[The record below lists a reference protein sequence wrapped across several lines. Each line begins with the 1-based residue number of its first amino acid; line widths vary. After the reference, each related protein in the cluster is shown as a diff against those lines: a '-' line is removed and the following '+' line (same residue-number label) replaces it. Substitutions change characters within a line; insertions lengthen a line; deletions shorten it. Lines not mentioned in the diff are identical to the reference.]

1 MDDDDDGSWI
11 GCMGE
16 KSRREKFHSETE
28 RHEMKLP
35 VVFHGGASKV
45 GGPSLFVYTKILKI
59 LIM

>member
-35 VVFHGGASKV
+35 VVFHGGVSKV
-45 GGPSLFVYTKILKI
+45 GGPSLFVYTKI
-59 LIM
+59 